1 MMRATCALLVI
12 VGCSNAPMMPGDTGD
27 DGGKADD
34 GDASTD
40 AGVEPD
46 PDGDVDGNTGRPT
59 IWQPPPGTSWQWQ
72 LTGTI
77 NTSFDVDMY
86 DIDLF
91 DAPTSKIAELHAA
104 GRIVICY
111 FSAGSYENW
120 RPDANQFPA
129 SALGNNLDG
138 WPGERWLD
146 TRSTAV
152 RNIMKARLDLAAQRG
167 CDGVEPDNIDGYTNG
182 SGFALTAA
190 TQINYNRFLATEAH
204 ARNLSIGLKNDLD
217 QVTQLVGDFD
227 WALNEQCFEYD
238 ECELLEPF
246 INAGKAVFEVEY
258 GGQTLANSI
267 CPTANSM
274 NFDTLVK
281 RLDLDATRISCR

>member
-1 MMRATCALLVI
+1 MRINWFVLALL
-12 VGCSNAPMMPGDTGD
+12 GCGNTPASMMPGDTGD
-27 DGGKADD
+27 DGGKTDD
-34 GDASTD
+34 GSETDTD
-40 AGVEPD
+40 AGT
-46 PDGDVDGNTGRPT
+46 DGSTDEPT

-91 DAPTSKIAELHAA
+91 DAPATKIAELHAA

-129 SALGNNLDG
+129 AALGTELDG

-152 RNIMKARLDLAAQRG
+152 RNIMAARLDLAAQRG
-167 CDGVEPDNIDGYTNG
+167 CDGVEPDNVDGYTNG

-190 TQINYNRFLATEAH
+190 SQLNYNRFLAAEAH
-204 ARNLSIGLKNDLD
+204 ARQLSIGLKNDLD
-217 QVTQLVGDFD
+217 QVTALLPDFD
-227 WALNEQCFEYD
+227 WALDEQCFEFD
-238 ECELLEPF
+238 ECDMLDPF
-246 INAGKAVFEVEY
+246 IAANKAVFEVEY
-258 GGQTLANSI
+258 GSQTLANSV
-267 CPTANSM
+267 CPRANAKD
-274 NFDTLVK
+274 FDTLVK

>member
-1 MMRATCALLVI
+1 MRITWLLFALVA
-12 VGCSNAPMMPGDTGD
+12 CSHDAGMPGDHGD
-27 DGGKADD
+27 DGGKGDD
-34 GDASTD
+34 PIAD
-40 AGVEPD
+40 AGT
-46 PDGDVDGNTGRPT
+46 DVGGGSANDSGTDT
-59 IWQPPPGTSWQWQ
+59 AIWQPPPGTSWQWQ

-77 NTSFDVDMY
+77 DTSFEVAMY

-91 DAPTSKIAELHAA
+91 DAPDAKIAQLHAA

-129 SALGNNLDG
+129 AALGNELDG

-146 TRSTAV
+146 TRSAAV

-167 CDGVEPDNIDGYTNG
+167 CDGIEPDNVDGYTNG
-182 SGFALTAA
+182 SGFSLTAS
-190 TQINYNRFLATEAH
+190 TQLNYNRFLATEAH
-204 ARNLSIGLKNDLD
+204 ARGLSVGLKNDLD
-217 QVTQLVGDFD
+217 QVAQLIDDFD
-227 WALNEQCFEYD
+227 WALDEQGFQYD
-238 ECELLEPF
+238 ECDSLDPF
-246 INAGKAVFEVEY
+246 IAAGKAVFEVEY
-258 GGQTLANSI
+258 GSQTLANSV
-267 CPTANSM
+267 CPQANAK

>member
-1 MMRATCALLVI
+1 
-12 VGCSNAPMMPGDTGD
+12 
-27 DGGKADD
+27 
-34 GDASTD
+34 
-40 AGVEPD
+40 
-46 PDGDVDGNTGRPT
+46 
-59 IWQPPPGTSWQWQ
+59 GTSWQWQ

-91 DAPTSKIAELHAA
+91 DAPAAKIAELHAA

-129 SALGNNLDG
+129 AALGNELDG

-152 RNIMKARLDLAAQRG
+152 RNIMTARLDLAVQRG
-167 CDGVEPDNIDGYTNG
+167 CDGVEPDNVDGYTNG

-190 TQINYNRFLATEAH
+190 TQLNYNRFLAAEAH
-204 ARNLSIGLKNDLD
+204 ARHLSIGLKNDLD
-217 QVTQLVGDFD
+217 QVTALLPDF
-227 WALNEQCFEYD
+227 
-238 ECELLEPF
+238 
-246 INAGKAVFEVEY
+246 
-258 GGQTLANSI
+258 
-267 CPTANSM
+267 
-274 NFDTLVK
+274 
-281 RLDLDATRISCR
+281 